1 MVRFKNR
8 YILLEVHWSD
18 GLVDAELPPGAVAN
32 AVRDSINSTFGDFG
46 AAAAGRA
53 VDIKYWNATTSLA
66 IIRCTRSHFRM
77 VWAGASF
84 VSKIGNRQCAICAK
98 HVGGKEPRSYFLVSL
113 HFPPG
118 TIRSCQRAIIK
129 YNRRMLT
136 SLGKEV
142 PVTVEVEKDLSG
154 SESIGEDDASDSG
167 GEGEETEPIE
177 RKPEVPSLHCV
188 RALTCLSSRWAT
200 LLPCRYSGRVAL
212 GCMYLWWH
220 TWCNERTSLIA
231 HIAQ

>member
-98 HVGGKEPRSYFLVSL
+98 HVGGKEPQF
-113 HFPPG
+113 
-118 TIRSCQRAIIK
+118 
-129 YNRRMLT
+129 
-136 SLGKEV
+136 
-142 PVTVEVEKDLSG
+142 
-154 SESIGEDDASDSG
+154 
-167 GEGEETEPIE
+167 
-177 RKPEVPSLHCV
+177 
-188 RALTCLSSRWAT
+188 
-200 LLPCRYSGRVAL
+200 
-212 GCMYLWWH
+212 YL
-220 TWCNERTSLIA
+220 
-231 HIAQ
+231 

>member
-1 MVRFKNR
+1 MATASA
-8 YILLEVHWSD
+8 LSALSM
-18 GLVDAELPPGAVAN
+18 L
-32 AVRDSINSTFGDFG
+32 AVR
-46 AAAAGRA
+46 
-53 VDIKYWNATTSLA
+53 SLGL
-66 IIRCTRSHFRM
+66 T
-77 VWAGASF
+77 
-84 VSKIGNRQCAICAK
+84 
-98 HVGGKEPRSYFLVSL
+98 LVSL

-154 SESIGEDDASDSG
+154 SESIDEDDASDSG

-200 LLPCRYSGRVAL
+200 LLPCRYKADVLRLDACIYGGTLGVMNVRV
-212 GCMYLWWH
+212 
-220 TWCNERTSLIA
+220 
-231 HIAQ
+231 

>member
-1 MVRFKNR
+1 MATASA
-8 YILLEVHWSD
+8 LSALSM
-18 GLVDAELPPGAVAN
+18 L
-32 AVRDSINSTFGDFG
+32 AVR
-46 AAAAGRA
+46 
-53 VDIKYWNATTSLA
+53 SLGL
-66 IIRCTRSHFRM
+66 T
-77 VWAGASF
+77 
-84 VSKIGNRQCAICAK
+84 
-98 HVGGKEPRSYFLVSL
+98 LVSL

-142 PVTVEVEKDLSG
+142 PVTVEVEEDSG
-154 SESIGEDDASDSG
+154 SESIDEDDASDSG

-177 RKPEVPSLHCV
+177 RKPEVPSLHW

-200 LLPCRYSGRVAL
+200 LLPCRESVAL
-212 GCMYLWWH
+212 GCMYLWWR
-220 TWCNERTSLIA
+220 TWCNERASLVA